1 MTLYDVS
8 LELLLNDLR
17 YARDKAS
24 RLGFADVVEAIECAI
39 MRLSLAI
46 DHDASDTSKEASADE
61 CCLFPQR
68 LPPAR

>member
-39 MRLSLAI
+39 MRLSMAI
-46 DHDASDTSKEASADE
+46 DHDLSDASKEVSAE
-61 CCLFPQR
+61 EFCFSPRR